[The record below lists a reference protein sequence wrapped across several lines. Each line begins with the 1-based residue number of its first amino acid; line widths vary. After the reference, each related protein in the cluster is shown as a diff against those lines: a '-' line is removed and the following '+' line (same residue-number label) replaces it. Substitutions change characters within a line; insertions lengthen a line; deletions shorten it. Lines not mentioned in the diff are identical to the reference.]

1 MAKGLSDRQRQI
13 LRILE
18 ASRKELSGQELHRLG
33 CELGQSMG
41 LATVYRNLRVLQ
53 QAGRVRCRHMPSG
66 ELLYSPLERDVHHL
80 TCLECGTSQPLT
92 SCPVEQQGLK
102 LPTPEGFEPLFHT
115 LEVFGYCAR
124 CRSHG

>member
-1 MAKGLSDRQRQI
+1 MPKGLSDRQRQI

-18 ASRKELSGQELHRLG
+18 ASSKELSGQELHRLG

-53 QAGRVRCRHMPSG
+53 QAGRVRCLHLPSG
-66 ELLYSPLERDVHHL
+66 DLVYSTLGRYLPHL
-80 TCLECGTSQPLT
+80 SCLECGTSRPLT

-115 LEVFGYCAR
+115 LEVFGYCAK
-124 CRSHG
+124 CKPE

>member
-1 MAKGLSDRQRQI
+1 MAKGLSDCQRQI

-18 ASRKELSGQELHRLG
+18 ASDKELSGQELHKLQLG
-33 CELGQSMG
+33 RAWAM
-41 LATVYRNLRVLQ
+41 TVYRNLRVLQ
-53 QAGRVRCRHMPSG
+53 QAGRVRCRHLPSG

-115 LEVFGYCAR
+115 LEVFGYCAK
-124 CRSHG
+124 CTPK

>member
-18 ASRKELSGQELHRLG
+18 ASNKELSGQELHKLG

-53 QAGRVRCRHMPSG
+53 QAGRVRCRHLPSG
-66 ELLYSPLERDVHHL
+66 GS
-80 TCLECGTSQPLT
+80 TTSD
-92 SCPVEQQGLK
+92 GDRR
-102 LPTPEGFEPLFHT
+102 H
-115 LEVFGYCAR
+115 
-124 CRSHG
+124 